1 MCTKRD
7 MMNINKP
14 VTMTQSA
21 RSDTGFAGVGRWIAL
36 ASELPCSV
44 IVFLFIGQLLA
55 SQWFGQQAAMIGAL
69 IGVLVGFAFGV
80 YSVFVTIRH
89 FERIDQAAADKPRHY
104 MPSREEIFEE
114 HDWSSKVSDE

>member
-1 MCTKRD
+1 MS
-7 MMNINKP
+7 

-21 RSDTGFAGVGRWIAL
+21 QSDPGFAGAGRWIAL

-89 FERIDQAAADKPRHY
+89 FEKLDEAAKDKRRQY
-104 MPSREEIFEE
+104 VPSREEIFEE
-114 HDWSSKVSDE
+114 HDWTSKTSDE